1 MIKRTL
7 YFGNATYLS
16 FKNKQLVIDIKADE
30 PINIK
35 AKQTTI
41 AIEDIGVMML
51 DHGQITIT
59 QPLLNAL
66 LENNTALISCDARH
80 MPMGLWL
87 PLEGHYT
94 QQERF
99 EAQINASL
107 PLKKQL
113 WAQVIEQKLINQG
126 CVLQQQNK
134 NYKYL
139 FELAKNIKS
148 GDSENAEVHGA
159 AYYWKNIFNFE
170 FPFKRDKDGEAPN
183 NLLNYGYAILR
194 AITARSLVGS
204 GLLPTLGIHHANKYN
219 AYCLADDMMEPY
231 RPFVDKIVLELIE
244 EGEQLDYLSKE
255 IKKSLLSIAT
265 VDVILDGQK
274 SPLMNALQR
283 TTASLA
289 KCYEGTQKKLL
300 LPSFIE
306 NDT

>member
-1 MIKRTL
+1 M
-7 YFGNATYLS
+7 
-16 FKNKQLVIDIKADE
+16 
-30 PINIK
+30 
-35 AKQTTI
+35 
-41 AIEDIGVMML
+41 
-51 DHGQITIT
+51 
-59 QPLLNAL
+59 
-66 LENNTALISCDARH
+66 
-80 MPMGLWL
+80 
-87 PLEGHYT
+87 
-94 QQERF
+94 
-99 EAQINASL
+99 
-107 PLKKQL
+107 
-113 WAQVIEQKLINQG
+113 
-126 CVLQQQNK
+126 
-134 NYKYL
+134 
-139 FELAKNIKS
+139 
-148 GDSENAEVHGA
+148 
-159 AYYWKNIFNFE
+159 
-170 FPFKRDKDGEAPN
+170 
-183 NLLNYGYAILR
+183 
-194 AITARSLVGS
+194 VGS